1 LRWIKTG
8 FRVFMAGFAA
18 EWAAGFAELLA
29 AGLALAGAAALRAVD
44 ALDLAAGAGL
54 RAGSFLTCLR
64 AVVLLK
70 MDASRGV

>member
-1 LRWIKTG
+1 MGVLW
-8 FRVFMAGFAA
+8 AGFAVA
-18 EWAAGFAELLA
+18 WVEVFAAAFAAGF
-29 AGLALAGAAALRAVD
+29 ALAGAAALRTA
-44 ALDLAAGAGL
+44 AAFGLAAGAGL